1 MSHDVIIIGGSYA
14 GLAAG
19 LQLAR
24 ARQRVLV
31 IDAGMRRNRFAGA
44 SHGFLTQDGTPA
56 AEIAAKGRSQLL
68 AYDTVEWLSGEAATA
83 EPTEEG
89 FRVTMAATG
98 EERIGKR
105 LVLALGVK
113 DHLPE
118 IPGLEERWGKSVFH
132 CPYCHGYELDQG
144 RIGVLALSPKS
155 LHHAVMLP
163 DWGQTTFFL
172 NGVFTPDPEEAER
185 LRRRG
190 VTLDDG
196 MVDHIEGDQATVVM
210 RDGRVVPLDGLFTLT
225 RTSVASPIAEQL
237 GCAFDEG
244 VTGAVIRTDAIK
256 ATTVPGVFA
265 CGDAARMAGSV
276 TLAVGDGALAGI
288 AAHQSLIFGS

>member
-24 ARQRVLV
+24 ARRRVLV

-132 CPYCHGYELDQG
+132 CPYCHGYELDRG